1 MNNSQVNNI
10 EWKDG
15 AVCFAH
21 GKQWFLD
28 DSESE
33 FMLSRERR
41 VHSASP
47 AWVLSDNKFQLNE
60 PRQGDYIPKSEL
72 DTEQK
77 YNDAVEV
84 FGLFGFPRWEDC
96 SFYECKS
103 EILLVDSDRDLTGKD
118 DLCDEC
124 QRKITYVQLMAIGKL
139 KRLMNE
145 RNNTVLSLDE
155 ETELKS
161 RSMASELNSQ
171 SNDDE
176 WPCVGGDATHPVC
189 GLCKVMSLADSNG
202 VVAVLNESGFNV
214 LVFNSDLSKPKT
226 PEDLLIEEL
235 QTKLVKNNAVDNWML
250 AANIISGDIEG
261 LTYTSKGG
269 K

>member
-15 AVCFAH
+15 AVCYAD
-21 GKQWFLD
+21 GEQRYAASYISNKLMCGDLD
-28 DSESE
+28 IDYYG
-33 FMLSRERR
+33 
-41 VHSASP
+41 
-47 AWVLSDNKFQLNE
+47 DFQLNE

-77 YNDAVEV
+77 YNNAVEV
-84 FGLFGFPRWEDC
+84 FVLFGFNFMGSAIKEFRY
-96 SFYECKS
+96 FT
-103 EILLVDSDRDLTGKD
+103 DSDSLGCCDDGLWQLGGGETHKERELT
-118 DLCDEC
+118 
-124 QRKITYVQLMAIGKL
+124 YNQLMTIGKL

-161 RSMASELNSQ
+161 RSMESELNSQ

-176 WPCVGGDATHPVC
+176 WPKVGDEVC
-189 GLCKVMSLADSNG
+189 WSNG
-202 VVAVLNESGFNV
+202 HRKGELKCIHDGWAWVKVDDNDFASIMAEKLK
-214 LVFNSDLSKPKT
+214 KPKT
-226 PEDLLIEEL
+226 PEDILSEEL
-235 QTKLVKNNAVDNWML
+235 AKKGVQDVYIL
-250 AANIISGDIEG
+250 ACQIINGEFDSIK
-261 LTYTSKGG
+261 YVPKGG

>member
-1 MNNSQVNNI
+1 MNNSQINNI

-15 AVCFAH
+15 AVCFAN
-21 GKQWFLD
+21 GWQWFYD
-28 DSESE
+28 CAKIR
-33 FMLSRERR
+33 LSNL
-41 VHSASP
+41 HGCCLSYHNATLAS
-47 AWVLSDNKFQLNE
+47 DFQLNE

-72 DTEQK
+72 YTEQK

-84 FGLFGFPRWEDC
+84 FGLFGFNFC
-96 SFYECKS
+96 GSATS
-103 EILLVDSDRDLTGKD
+103 EYNKLNKHDFITCCDDGLWQTSSDRWNKRPLA
-118 DLCDEC
+118 
-124 QRKITYVQLMAIGKL
+124 YNQLMAIGKL
-139 KRLMNE
+139 KRLINE
-145 RNNTVLSLDE
+145 LNNTVLSLDE

-176 WPCVGGDATHPVC
+176 WPKVGDDATHSVC

-226 PEDLLIEEL
+226 PEDILSEEL
-235 QTKLVKNNAVDNWML
+235 AKKGVQDVYILACQIINGEFDSIKYVQKNSV
-250 AANIISGDIEG
+250 
-261 LTYTSKGG
+261 
-269 K
+269 

>member
-1 MNNSQVNNI
+1 MNNSQINNI

-15 AVCFAH
+15 AVCYAD
-21 GKQWFLD
+21 GKQWLYFDNHLLTND
-28 DSESE
+28 KWN
-33 FMLSRERR
+33 LASREEIVQR
-41 VHSASP
+41 P
-47 AWVLSDNKFQLNE
+47 GFQLNE
-60 PRQGDYIPKSEL
+60 PRIGDYIRKSEL

-77 YNDAVEV
+77 YNDAVEE

-103 EILLVDSDRDLTGKD
+103 EILLVDSDRDLTGQD

-139 KRLMNE
+139 KRLMND

-176 WPCVGGDATHPVC
+176 WPKVGDEVC
-189 GLCKVMSLADSNG
+189 WSNG
-202 VVAVLNESGFNV
+202 HRKGELKCIHDGWAWVKVDDNDFASIMAEKLK
-214 LVFNSDLSKPKT
+214 KPKT
-226 PEDLLIEEL
+226 PEDILSEEL
-235 QTKLVKNNAVDNWML
+235 AKKGVQDVYIL
-250 AANIISGDIEG
+250 ACQIINGEFDSIK
-261 LTYTSKGG
+261 YVPKGG